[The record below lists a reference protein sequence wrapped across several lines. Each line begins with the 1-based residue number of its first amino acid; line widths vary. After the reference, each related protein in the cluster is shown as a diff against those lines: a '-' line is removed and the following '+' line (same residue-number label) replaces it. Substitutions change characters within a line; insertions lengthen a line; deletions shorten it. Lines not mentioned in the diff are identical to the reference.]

1 MNRASKNIYK
11 NVNDCEYEHALSAD
25 RQHLLDG
32 KAGLAKIFNYK
43 QIKKIVLLLVL
54 MLNVAFAQ
62 EVLDEIVA
70 VIDNEIILKSEFDL
84 RVSIEASQKNFNP
97 EDPASKRR
105 VLDGMIAEKLL
116 YAQAKL
122 DTIEVTEEQI
132 TQQLDYQMNYF
143 IQQYGSK
150 ERVEET
156 YGMPIDKIKREFREE
171 TKKNLMAQEVQRQK
185 FGQITVTR
193 REVFE
198 FYESYKDSLGLIPE
212 KFTLGHLFINPK
224 KNSSVKIKAKEMA
237 ESLLDSLSHGADF
250 AQLATKYS
258 DDPGSKTQGGDLGSV
273 QRGVFFPEFES
284 VAFSLQK
291 NEISGV
297 VESPVG
303 FHIIQ
308 LLERKGNQIHTRHI
322 LIMVK
327 SDDESDLKAI
337 EFLTEIKDSIRKE
350 FDTFENY
357 AKKYSDDKETAKFSG
372 KLGTMEA
379 GQLDQQLLS
388 TVYSMNNGEISAP
401 QKLTTDQ
408 SNYGYHIVKLYSRVP
423 EHVATIDDDF
433 EDIERV
439 AQFRKREQL
448 YKEWVEELKSHIYWE
463 IKI

>member
-1 MNRASKNIYK
+1 M
-11 NVNDCEYEHALSAD
+11 
-25 RQHLLDG
+25 
-32 KAGLAKIFNYK
+32 
-43 QIKKIVLLLVL
+43 KKILILFVL

-70 VIDNEIILKSEFDL
+70 VVDNEIILRSEFDL
-84 RVSIEASQKNFNP
+84 RLNIEASQKKFDP
-97 EDPASKRR
+97 ADPASKRR

-116 YAQAKL
+116 YAQAEL
-122 DTIEVTEEQI
+122 DTIEVTDEQI

-156 YGMPIDKIKREFREE
+156 YGMSIEKIKREFREE

-185 FGQITVTR
+185 FGQIEVTR
-193 REVFE
+193 REVFA

-212 KFTLGHLFINPK
+212 KFTIGHIFINPK
-224 KNSSVKIKAKEMA
+224 NNSSVKDIARKLA
-237 ESLLDSLSHGADF
+237 ESLLDSLNHGADF

-273 QRGVFFPEFES
+273 QRGVFYPEFES
-284 VAFSLQK
+284 VAFSLKQ
-291 NEISGV
+291 NEISGI

-303 FHIIQ
+303 YHIIQ

-322 LIMVK
+322 LIMIK
-327 SDDESDLKAI
+327 SDDQSDLKAI

-357 AKKYSDDKETAKFSG
+357 AIKYSDDKETAKFSG
-372 KLGTMEA
+372 KLGTMET
-379 GQLDQQLLS
+379 GQLDQQLTS
-388 TVYSMNNGEISAP
+388 TVYSLSDGEISP
-401 QKLTTDQ
+401 PKKLNTDPK
-408 SNYGYHIVKLYSRVP
+408 NYGYHIVKLYERIP
-423 EHVATIDDDF
+423 EHVANIDDDF
-433 EDIERV
+433 EDIERL
-439 AQFRKREQL
+439 AQFRKRELL

>member
-1 MNRASKNIYK
+1 M
-11 NVNDCEYEHALSAD
+11 
-25 RQHLLDG
+25 
-32 KAGLAKIFNYK
+32 
-43 QIKKIVLLLVL
+43 KKILFFFIL
-54 MLNVAFAQ
+54 MLNIAFAQ

-70 VIDNEIILKSEFDL
+70 VIDNEIILKSELDL
-84 RVSIEASQKNFNP
+84 RLSIEASQKKFDP
-97 EDPASKRR
+97 ADPASMRK

-116 YAQAKL
+116 YAQAEL
-122 DTIEVTEEQI
+122 DTIEVTDEQI
-132 TQQLDYQMNYF
+132 QQQLDYQMNYF

-156 YGMPIDKIKREFREE
+156 YGMSIEKIKREFREE

-224 KNSSVKIKAKEMA
+224 KNSNVKDKARKLA
-237 ESLLDSLSHGADF
+237 ESLLDSLKHGADF

-273 QRGVFFPEFES
+273 QRGVFYPEFES
-284 VAFSLQK
+284 VAFAMED

-322 LIMVK
+322 LTMIK
-327 SDDESDLKAI
+327 SDDESDLRAI
-337 EFLTEIKDSIRKE
+337 EFLTEIRDSIRKE

-357 AKKYSDDKETAKFSG
+357 AKKYSDDKKTAKFSG

-388 TVYSMNNGEISAP
+388 TVYNMDEGEISP
-401 QKLTTDQ
+401 PKKLNTDQ
-408 SNYGYHIVKLYSRVP
+408 DNYGYHIVKLYSRVP
-423 EHVATIDDDF
+423 EHVANIDDDF
-433 EDIERV
+433 DDIERL

>member
-1 MNRASKNIYK
+1 M
-11 NVNDCEYEHALSAD
+11 
-25 RQHLLDG
+25 
-32 KAGLAKIFNYK
+32 
-43 QIKKIVLLLVL
+43 KKILFLLVL
-54 MLNVAFAQ
+54 MFNIAFGQ

-70 VIDNEIILKSEFDL
+70 VVDNEIILKSEFDL
-84 RVSIEASQKNFNP
+84 RLNIEAAQKKFDPENP
-97 EDPASKRR
+97 TNKRR

-116 YAQAKL
+116 YAQAEL
-122 DTIEVTEEQI
+122 DTIEVTDEEI
-132 TQQLDYQMNYF
+132 SQQLDYQMNYF

-156 YGMPIDKIKREFREE
+156 YGMTIEKIKREFREE
-171 TKKNLMAQEVQRQK
+171 TKKNLMAQKVQQQK
-185 FGQITVTR
+185 FGQIEVTR

-198 FYESYKDSLGLIPE
+198 FYDSYKDSLGLIPE
-212 KFTLGHLFINPK
+212 KFTLGHIFINPK
-224 KNSSVKIKAKEMA
+224 KNTSVKDKARKLA
-237 ESLLDSLSHGADF
+237 ESLLDSLRHGADF

-273 QRGVFFPEFES
+273 QRGVFYPEFES
-284 VAFSLQK
+284 AAFALEEK
-291 NEISGV
+291 EISGV

-322 LIMVK
+322 LIMIK

-337 EFLTEIKDSIRKE
+337 EFLTEIKDSIRKGFE
-350 FDTFENY
+350 TFEYY

-379 GQLDQQLLS
+379 GQLDKQLLS
-388 TVYSMNNGEISAP
+388 TVYGMEEGEISP
-401 QKLTTDQ
+401 PKKLNTDQ
-408 SNYGYHIVKLYSRVP
+408 KNYGYHIVKLYRRIP
-423 EHVATIDDDF
+423 EHVANIEDDF
-433 EDIERV
+433 EDIERL
-439 AQFRKREQL
+439 AQFRKRELL